1 MTGRFPVA
9 QFDSRR
15 KPYMASGN
23 ALVNQTARSDD
34 SPGRRFLRHS
44 LGQAQWRP
52 LIDVICD
59 RLHRNVLCSRAGDFV
74 ELLGKEPMAKY
85 RCLHSVDTRRR
96 WLAAGVGWPALAWMG
111 ALRAQA
117 NPPVVIG
124 WLYANSPTGG
134 DRLLDA
140 FNEGMAALGWRIGT
154 QYLLEER
161 YADGRVERLPALAQE
176 LAAKKPAIIVA
187 LTSSSG
193 RAAAQAAPTTPVVMA
208 NGDPLASGL
217 VQSLARPGGMIT
229 GVSTVSGDLNQKVLE
244 LLVESM
250 PKLRRVGFLAD
261 STIAANSAN
270 VTDVRRAAEHF
281 RVNAVIADLTR
292 PDDIEPAMARLAK
305 DKVQA
310 LVILPSAWFN
320 SYLPKIMQL
329 ALAQRWPVVGTS
341 AMIPRRGGG
350 LFSFGPDRNALA
362 RRSAYYVDRILK
374 GAKPSD
380 LAIEQPT
387 VFELV
392 LNMRTA
398 KSLGFVIPPSM
409 MVRATEV
416 LE

>member
-1 MTGRFPVA
+1 MT
-9 QFDSRR
+9 
-15 KPYMASGN
+15 K
-23 ALVNQTARSDD
+23 
-34 SPGRRFLRHS
+34 
-44 LGQAQWRP
+44 
-52 LIDVICD
+52 C
-59 RLHRNVLCSRAGDFV
+59 
-74 ELLGKEPMAKY
+74 

-140 FNEGMAALGWRIGT
+140 FNEGMAALGWRIGA

-176 LAAKKPAIIVA
+176 LAAKKPAVIVA

-193 RAAAQAAPTTPVVMA
+193 RAAALAAPTTPVVMA

-217 VQSLARPGGMIT
+217 VKSLARPGGMIT

-244 LLVESM
+244 LLVEAM
-250 PKLRRVGFLAD
+250 PKLRRVGFLGD
-261 STIAANSAN
+261 STIASNSAS
-270 VTDVRRAAEHF
+270 VTNVRRAAEQL
-281 RVNAVIADLTR
+281 RVEAVIADMAR
-292 PDDIEPAMARLAK
+292 PEDIEPAMARLAK

-310 LVILPSAWFN
+310 LAILPSAWFS
-320 SYLPKIMQL
+320 SYMPKIMQL

-341 AMIPRRGGG
+341 ALVPGREGG
-350 LFSFGPDRNALA
+350 LFGFGPDRNALA

-374 GAKPSD
+374 GAKPGD

-392 LNMRTA
+392 LNMKTA
-398 KSLGFVIPPSM
+398 KSLGIVIPPSM
-409 MVRATEV
+409 LVRATKV

>member
-1 MTGRFPVA
+1 MNP
-9 QFDSRR
+9 RR
-15 KPYMASGN
+15 
-23 ALVNQTARSDD
+23 
-34 SPGRRFLRHS
+34 
-44 LGQAQWRP
+44 
-52 LIDVICD
+52 
-59 RLHRNVLCSRAGDFV
+59 
-74 ELLGKEPMAKY
+74 
-85 RCLHSVDTRRR
+85 RCLV
-96 WLAAGVGWPALAWMG
+96 AGMGLPALAWTG
-111 ALRAQA
+111 ALQAQA
-117 NPPVVIG
+117 KPPVVVG
-124 WLYANSPTGG
+124 WLAANSATGG

-140 FNEGMAALGWRIGT
+140 FNEGMAALGWRIGA

-161 YADGRVERLPALAQE
+161 HADGHVERLPELARE
-176 LAAKKPAIIVA
+176 LAARKPAIIVA

-193 RAAAQAAPTTPVVMA
+193 KAAAQAAPTTPVVMA

-217 VQSLARPGGMIT
+217 VKNLARPGGMIT

-261 STIAANSAN
+261 STIAANSDN
-270 VTDVRRAAEHF
+270 VTEVRQAAKHF
-281 RVNAVIADLTR
+281 RVEAVIADMAR
-292 PDDIEPAMARLAK
+292 PEDIEPAMARLAK

-320 SYLPKIMQL
+320 SYQPKIMQL
-329 ALAQRWPVVGTS
+329 ALAQGWPVVGGS
-341 AMIPRRGGG
+341 ATIPRRHGG
-350 LFSFGPDRNALA
+350 LFSFGPDRYALA

-374 GAKPSD
+374 GAKPGD